1 MNDQLRAI
9 AAGELL
15 KKEFPEQDRCIAAW
29 DQLAAH
35 LRKHFNEPDLDALRA
50 VLAVAHS
57 HYDDGDPVWA
67 FIIGASGSGKTSICI
82 NAISQWPRVL
92 IMSDITPK
100 AFLPGG
106 KDGATVGILETMGS
120 TGILAF
126 KDFTTILSQRE
137 DDRRVI
143 SSQLR
148 EIWDGSYSRNSG
160 ARRAD
165 WQGKVTVLAAVTPA
179 IERSWSVGRELGER
193 FMQIRWSSPRDSV
206 KTASMAADQRG
217 LENIIYGQTKKLSS
231 DFFKAAAPPKYKT
244 PHFSKCRQMRI
255 HHLSAAIAQLRTHVI
270 RDSHGK
276 REIIDVTSTEEPT
289 RISKSL
295 STISRHHSLLFR
307 KTLVDDDDVAIAVK
321 VGLDSVPLTRS
332 KLVHSI
338 PLDAKI
344 DIATICHFTGMP
356 RSTVVWHLEELI
368 ALKVLNGI
376 SGRFS
381 EEIGNYEFTEEFLSH
396 WQYRHSPSTE

>member
-1 MNDQLRAI
+1 MASQPEPI
-9 AAGELL
+9 SAGELL
-15 KKEFPEQDRCIAAW
+15 AKEFPETLRCTEAW
-29 DQLAAH
+29 NQLSDH

-50 VLAVAHS
+50 MLAIAHS
-57 HYDDGDPVWA
+57 HYSDGDPVWA
-67 FIIGASGSGKTSICI
+67 FVIGASGSGKTSICI
-82 NAISQWPRVL
+82 NAISFWPKIL

-106 KDGATVGILETMGS
+106 KDGFTVGILETMGS
-120 TGILAF
+120 SGILAF

-148 EIWDGSYSRNSG
+148 EIWDGSFSRNSG

-165 WQGKVTVLAAVTPA
+165 WHGKVTVLAAVTPA

-193 FMQIRWSSPRDSV
+193 FMQIRWNSPQDSV
-206 KTASMAADQRG
+206 KTASMASDQKG
-217 LENIIYGQTKKLSS
+217 MEAEIYGRTKKLGA
-231 DFFKAAAPPKYKT
+231 DFFKAAAPAKCKP
-244 PHFSKCRQMRI
+244 PHFAKGRQSRI
-255 HHLSAAIAQLRTHVI
+255 HHLSVAIAQLRTHVV

-276 REIIDVTSTEEPT
+276 REIIDITSTEEPT

-295 STISRHHSLLFR
+295 STISCHHALLFR
-307 KTLVDDDDVAIAVK
+307 KELVDDDDLAVAMR
-321 VGLDSVPLTRS
+321 VGMDSVPLTRS
-332 KLVHSI
+332 KLIHSI

-344 DIATICHFTGMP
+344 DLATICHFTKMP
-356 RSTVVWHLEELI
+356 RATVLWHLEELV
-368 ALKVLNGI
+368 ALNVLTGI

-381 EEIGNYEFTEEFLSH
+381 DEIENYEFNEEFLSH
-396 WQYRHSPSTE
+396 WKHRHSPST